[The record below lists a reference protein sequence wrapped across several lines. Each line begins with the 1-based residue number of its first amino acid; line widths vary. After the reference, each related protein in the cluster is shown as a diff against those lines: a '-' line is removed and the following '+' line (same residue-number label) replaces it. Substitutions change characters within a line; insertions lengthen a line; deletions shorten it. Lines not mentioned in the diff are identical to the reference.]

1 MRHRYSSLSHR
12 LDKDRGI
19 DVNPMLDIVFILL
32 IFFIVTAVFVRERG
46 IDVSPSDNTNPPDS
60 QPENRAIIVRI
71 DAGDTI
77 TIDQRYVDVRRV
89 SAHLTRLHA
98 ERPKTGVVIA
108 AHPGSSTNALVQV
121 MDQSRS
127 AGIYNIS
134 FAKS

>member
-12 LDKDRGI
+12 IDKDRGI

-98 ERPKTGVVIA
+98 ERPKAGVVIA
-108 AHPGSSTNALVQV
+108 ADPGSSTNALVQV

>member
-1 MRHRYSSLSHR
+1 MRHRYSSLSRHSER
-12 LDKDRGI
+12 DRGI

-46 IDVSPSDNTNPPDS
+46 IDMSPSDNANPPDPD
-60 QPENRAIIVRI
+60 PEHRAIIVRI

-77 TIDQRYVDVRRV
+77 TIEQRYVDVRRV

-98 ERPKTGVVIA
+98 ERPKAGVVID
-108 AHPGSSTNALVQV
+108 AHPNSSTNVLVQV

-127 AGIYNIS
+127 VGIYNIS
-134 FAKS
+134 FAKG